1 MKGFTICVI
10 ILLIICLIWGVYER
24 NTRKG
29 LELKVQKLE
38 AEYLKAVKDSDY
50 LNDKIKSLEE
60 KLDSINKEKEKL
72 NEALNEKE
80 EVITDLNEKLRS
92 AQDKIAELQSK
103 IKELETELSQLQ
115 QVPTE

>member
-1 MKGFTICVI
+1 MKGFAICVV
-10 ILLIICLIWGVYER
+10 ILFIICLIWGVYER
-24 NTRKG
+24 NTRRG
-29 LELKVQKLE
+29 LELKMQKLE

-72 NEALNEKE
+72 NESLKEKE
-80 EVITDLNEKLRS
+80 EVITDLDEKLKS
-92 AQDKIAELQSK
+92 AQAKIAELQK
-103 IKELETELSQLQ
+103 RIKELEAEISQLR